1 MTRNCIIIDQD
12 PENLEILKKL
22 IEKQTFFSVL
32 SCFDNFVDSKHF
44 LNSINIDVI
53 FISFSLPKFDPFVFL
68 DSLNSDPKIVF
79 ISNQT
84 EYAFKSF
91 QYNTLDYIEHPLNEE
106 KIQRIEM
113 KFQKLFNNSDEISK
127 PYLYI
132 KSNLKKRKVYTKD
145 IKWVEAL
152 GDYVKVVTSSSNLI
166 VLSSLRNFEKK
177 LPRNKFLRIHKSYII
192 NLDRIDNLSN
202 KTVEIESDLIPVS
215 RNKKAELE
223 KMLESKIN

>member
-1 MTRNCIIIDQD
+1 MTKNCIIIDQD

-22 IEKQTFFSVL
+22 LEEQTSFSVL
-32 SCFDNFVDSKHF
+32 SCFDNFIDSKHF

-53 FISFSLPKFDPFVFL
+53 FISFNLPEFDPFIFL
-68 DSLNSDPKIVF
+68 DSIKSDSKIVF

-84 EYAFKSF
+84 EHAFKSF
-91 QYNTLDYIEHPLNEE
+91 EYNTLDYIEHPLNEE
-106 KIQRIEM
+106 KIQKIEI
-113 KFQKLFNNSDEISK
+113 KFQKLFNNSDEKIK

-152 GDYVKVVTSSSNLI
+152 GDYVKVITSNSNII
-166 VLSSLRNFEKK
+166 VLSSLRSFEKK
-177 LPRNKFLRIHKSYII
+177 LPIDKFLRIHKSYII
-192 NLDRIDNLSN
+192 NLDRVDNLSN
-202 KTVEIESDLIPVS
+202 KTVEIESNLIPVS

-223 KMLESKIN
+223 KMLESK

>member
-1 MTRNCIIIDQD
+1 LTKNCIIIDQD

-22 IEKQTFFSVL
+22 IEKQTSFSVL
-32 SCFDNFVDSKHF
+32 SCFDNFIDSKHS
-44 LNSINIDVI
+44 LNYNNIDVI

-84 EYAFKSF
+84 EHAFKSF
-91 QYNTLDYIEHPLNEE
+91 EYNTLDYIEYPLNEE

-113 KFQKLFNNSDEISK
+113 KFQKLFNNSDEKGK

-132 KSNLKKRKVYTKD
+132 KSNLKKRKVYTKN

-152 GDYVKVVTSSSNLI
+152 GDYVKVVTSNSNII

-177 LPRNKFLRIHKSYII
+177 LPVNKFLRIHKSYII

-202 KTVEIESDLIPVS
+202 KTVEIESNLIPVS

-223 KMLESKIN
+223 KILESK

>member
-1 MTRNCIIIDQD
+1 MTKNCIIIDQD

-22 IEKQTFFSVL
+22 LEKQTSFSVL
-32 SCFDNFVDSKHF
+32 SCFDNFIDSKHF

-53 FISFSLPKFDPFVFL
+53 FISFSLPEFDPFVFL
-68 DSLNSDPKIVF
+68 DSIKSDSKIVF

-84 EYAFKSF
+84 EHAFKSF
-91 QYNTLDYIEHPLNEE
+91 EYNTLDYIEHPLNEE
-106 KIQRIEM
+106 KIQKIEM
-113 KFQKLFNNSDEISK
+113 KFQKLFNNSDEKIK

-152 GDYVKVVTSSSNLI
+152 GDYVKVITSNSNII
-166 VLSSLRNFEKK
+166 VLSSLRSFEKK
-177 LPRNKFLRIHKSYII
+177 LPIDKFLRIHKSYII
-192 NLDRIDNLSN
+192 NLDRVDNLSN
-202 KTVEIESDLIPVS
+202 KTVEIESNLIPVS

-223 KMLESKIN
+223 KMLESK

>member
-1 MTRNCIIIDQD
+1 MTKNCIIIDQD

-22 IEKQTFFSVL
+22 IEKQTSFSVL
-32 SCFDNFVDSKHF
+32 SCFDNFIDSKHS
-44 LNSINIDVI
+44 LNYNNIDVI

-84 EYAFKSF
+84 EHAFKSF
-91 QYNTLDYIEHPLNEE
+91 EYNTLDYIEYPLNEE

-113 KFQKLFNNSDEISK
+113 KFQKLFNNSDEKGK

-132 KSNLKKRKVYTKD
+132 KSNLKKRKVYTKN

-152 GDYVKVVTSSSNLI
+152 GDYVKVVTSNSNII

-177 LPRNKFLRIHKSYII
+177 LPVNKFLRIHKSYII
-192 NLDRIDNLSN
+192 NLDRIDNISN
-202 KTVEIESDLIPVS
+202 KTVEIESNLIPVS

-223 KMLESKIN
+223 KILESK

>member
-1 MTRNCIIIDQD
+1 MTKNCIIIDQD

-22 IEKQTFFSVL
+22 LEEQTSFSVL
-32 SCFDNFVDSKHF
+32 SCFDNFIDSKHF

-53 FISFSLPKFDPFVFL
+53 FISFNLPEFDPFVFL
-68 DSLNSDPKIVF
+68 DSIKSDSKIVF

-84 EYAFKSF
+84 EHAFKSF
-91 QYNTLDYIEHPLNEE
+91 EYNTLDYIEHPLNEE
-106 KIQRIEM
+106 KIQKIEI
-113 KFQKLFNNSDEISK
+113 KFQKLFNNSDEKIK

-152 GDYVKVVTSSSNLI
+152 GDYVKVVTSNSNII
-166 VLSSLRNFEKK
+166 VLSSLRSFEKK
-177 LPRNKFLRIHKSYII
+177 LPIDKFLRIHKSYII
-192 NLDRIDNLSN
+192 NLDRVDNLSN
-202 KTVEIESDLIPVS
+202 KTVEIESNLIPVS

-223 KMLESKIN
+223 KMLESK

>member
-1 MTRNCIIIDQD
+1 MTKNCIIIDQD

-22 IEKQTFFSVL
+22 IEKQTSFSVL
-32 SCFDNFVDSKHF
+32 SCFDNFIDSKHS
-44 LNSINIDVI
+44 LNYNNIDVI

-84 EYAFKSF
+84 EHAFKSF
-91 QYNTLDYIEHPLNEE
+91 EYNTLDYIEYPLNEE

-113 KFQKLFNNSDEISK
+113 KFQKLFNNSDEKIK

-152 GDYVKVVTSSSNLI
+152 GDYVKVITSNSNII

-177 LPRNKFLRIHKSYII
+177 LPVNKFLRIHKSYII

-202 KTVEIESDLIPVS
+202 KTVEIESNLIPVS

-223 KMLESKIN
+223 KILESK

>member
-1 MTRNCIIIDQD
+1 MTKNCIIIDQD

-22 IEKQTFFSVL
+22 IEKQTSFSVL
-32 SCFDNFVDSKHF
+32 SCFDNFIDSKHS
-44 LNSINIDVI
+44 LNYNNIDVI

-84 EYAFKSF
+84 EHAFKSF
-91 QYNTLDYIEHPLNEE
+91 EYNTLDYIEYPLNEE

-113 KFQKLFNNSDEISK
+113 KFQKLFNNSDEKGK
-127 PYLYI
+127 PYLNI

-152 GDYVKVVTSSSNLI
+152 GDYVKVVTSNSNII

-177 LPRNKFLRIHKSYII
+177 LPVNKFLRIHKSYII

-202 KTVEIESDLIPVS
+202 KTVEIESNLIPVS

-223 KMLESKIN
+223 KILESK

>member
-1 MTRNCIIIDQD
+1 LTKNCIIIDQD

-22 IEKQTFFSVL
+22 IEKQTSFSVL
-32 SCFDNFVDSKHF
+32 SCFDNFIDSKHS
-44 LNSINIDVI
+44 LNYNNIDVI

-84 EYAFKSF
+84 EHAFKSF
-91 QYNTLDYIEHPLNEE
+91 EYNTLDYIEYPLNEE

-113 KFQKLFNNSDEISK
+113 KFQKLFNNSDEKGK

-152 GDYVKVVTSSSNLI
+152 GDYVKVVTSNSNII

-177 LPRNKFLRIHKSYII
+177 LPVNKFLRIHKSYII

-202 KTVEIESDLIPVS
+202 KTVEIESNLIPVS

-223 KMLESKIN
+223 KILESK

>member
-1 MTRNCIIIDQD
+1 MTKNCIIIDQD

-22 IEKQTFFSVL
+22 LEEQTSFSVL
-32 SCFDNFVDSKHF
+32 SCFDNFIDSKHF

-53 FISFSLPKFDPFVFL
+53 FISFSLPEFDPFVFL
-68 DSLNSDPKIVF
+68 DSIKSDSKIVF

-84 EYAFKSF
+84 EHAFKSF
-91 QYNTLDYIEHPLNEE
+91 EYNTLDYIEHPLNEE
-106 KIQRIEM
+106 KIQKIEM
-113 KFQKLFNNSDEISK
+113 KFQKLFNNSDEKIK

-152 GDYVKVVTSSSNLI
+152 GDYVKVITSNSNII
-166 VLSSLRNFEKK
+166 VLSSLRSFEKK
-177 LPRNKFLRIHKSYII
+177 LPIDKFLRIHKSYII

-202 KTVEIESDLIPVS
+202 KTVEIESNLIPVS

-223 KMLESKIN
+223 KMLESK

>member
-1 MTRNCIIIDQD
+1 MTKNCIIIDQD

-22 IEKQTFFSVL
+22 IEKQTSFSVL
-32 SCFDNFVDSKHF
+32 SCFDNFIDSKHS
-44 LNSINIDVI
+44 LNYNNIDVI

-84 EYAFKSF
+84 EHAFKSF
-91 QYNTLDYIEHPLNEE
+91 EYNTLDYIEYPLNEE

-113 KFQKLFNNSDEISK
+113 KFQKLFNNPDEKGK

-152 GDYVKVVTSSSNLI
+152 GDYVKVVTSNSNII

-177 LPRNKFLRIHKSYII
+177 LPVNKFLRIHKSYII
-192 NLDRIDNLSN
+192 NLDRVDNLSN
-202 KTVEIESDLIPVS
+202 KTVEIESNLIPVS

-223 KMLESKIN
+223 KILESK

>member
-1 MTRNCIIIDQD
+1 MTKNCIIIDRD

-22 IEKQTFFSVL
+22 LEEQTSFSVL
-32 SCFDNFVDSKHF
+32 SCFDNFIDSKHF

-68 DSLNSDPKIVF
+68 DSIKSDSKIVF

-84 EYAFKSF
+84 EHAFKSF
-91 QYNTLDYIEHPLNEE
+91 EYNTLDYIEHPLNEE
-106 KIQRIEM
+106 KIQKIEM
-113 KFQKLFNNSDEISK
+113 KFQKLFNNSNEKSK

-152 GDYVKVVTSSSNLI
+152 GDYVKVVTSNSNII

-177 LPRNKFLRIHKSYII
+177 LPINKFLRIHKSYII

-202 KTVEIESDLIPVS
+202 KTVEIESNLIPVS

-223 KMLESKIN
+223 KILESK

>member
-1 MTRNCIIIDQD
+1 MTKNCIIIDQD

-22 IEKQTFFSVL
+22 IEKQTSFSVL
-32 SCFDNFVDSKHF
+32 SCFDNFIDSKHS
-44 LNSINIDVI
+44 LNYNNIDVI

-84 EYAFKSF
+84 EHAFKSF
-91 QYNTLDYIEHPLNEE
+91 EYNTLDYIEYPLNEE

-113 KFQKLFNNSDEISK
+113 KFQKLFNNSDEKGK

-132 KSNLKKRKVYTKD
+132 KSNLKKRKVYTKN

-152 GDYVKVVTSSSNLI
+152 GDYVKVVTSNSNII

-177 LPRNKFLRIHKSYII
+177 LPVNKFLRIHKSYII

-202 KTVEIESDLIPVS
+202 KTVEIESNLIPVS

-223 KMLESKIN
+223 KILESK

>member
-1 MTRNCIIIDQD
+1 MSKNCIIIDQD

-22 IEKQTFFSVL
+22 LEEQTSFSVL
-32 SCFDNFVDSKHF
+32 SCFDNFIDSKHF

-68 DSLNSDPKIVF
+68 DSIKSDSKIVF

-84 EYAFKSF
+84 EHAFKSF
-91 QYNTLDYIEHPLNEE
+91 EYNTLDYIEHPLNEE
-106 KIQRIEM
+106 KIQKIEM
-113 KFQKLFNNSDEISK
+113 KFQKLFNNSDEKIK

-152 GDYVKVVTSSSNLI
+152 GDYVKVITSNSNII
-166 VLSSLRNFEKK
+166 VLSSLRSFEKK
-177 LPRNKFLRIHKSYII
+177 LPIDKFLRIHKSYII

-202 KTVEIESDLIPVS
+202 KTVEIESNLIPVS

-223 KMLESKIN
+223 KMLESK

>member
-1 MTRNCIIIDQD
+1 MTKNCIIIDQD

-22 IEKQTFFSVL
+22 LEKQTSFSVL
-32 SCFDNFVDSKHF
+32 SCFDNFIDSKHF

-53 FISFSLPKFDPFVFL
+53 FISFNLPEFDPFVFL
-68 DSLNSDPKIVF
+68 DSIKSDSKIVF

-84 EYAFKSF
+84 EHAFKSF
-91 QYNTLDYIEHPLNEE
+91 EYNTLDYIEHPLNEE
-106 KIQRIEM
+106 KIQKIEM
-113 KFQKLFNNSDEISK
+113 KFQKLFNNSDEKIK

-152 GDYVKVVTSSSNLI
+152 GDYVKVITSNSNII
-166 VLSSLRNFEKK
+166 VLSSLRSFEKK
-177 LPRNKFLRIHKSYII
+177 LPIDKFLRIHKSYII
-192 NLDRIDNLSN
+192 NLDRVDNLSN
-202 KTVEIESDLIPVS
+202 KTVEIESNIIPVS

-223 KMLESKIN
+223 KMLESK

>member
-1 MTRNCIIIDQD
+1 MTKNCIIIDQD

-22 IEKQTFFSVL
+22 LEEQTSFSVL
-32 SCFDNFVDSKHF
+32 SCFDNFIDSKHF

-53 FISFSLPKFDPFVFL
+53 FISFNLPEFDPFVFL
-68 DSLNSDPKIVF
+68 DSIKSDSKIVF

-84 EYAFKSF
+84 KHAFKSF
-91 QYNTLDYIEHPLNEE
+91 EYNTLDYIEHPLNEE
-106 KIQRIEM
+106 KIQKIEM
-113 KFQKLFNNSDEISK
+113 KFQKLFNNSDEKIK

-152 GDYVKVVTSSSNLI
+152 GDYVKVITSNSNII
-166 VLSSLRNFEKK
+166 VLSSLRSFEKK
-177 LPRNKFLRIHKSYII
+177 LPIDKFLRIHKSYII
-192 NLDRIDNLSN
+192 NLDRVDNLSN
-202 KTVEIESDLIPVS
+202 KTVEIESNLIPVS

-223 KMLESKIN
+223 KMLESK

>member
-1 MTRNCIIIDQD
+1 MTKNCIIIDQD

-22 IEKQTFFSVL
+22 IEKQTSFSVL
-32 SCFDNFVDSKHF
+32 SCFDNFIASKHS
-44 LNSINIDVI
+44 LNYNNIDVI

-68 DSLNSDPKIVF
+68 DSLKSDPKIVF

-84 EYAFKSF
+84 EHAFKSF
-91 QYNTLDYIEHPLNEE
+91 EYNTLDYIEYPLNEE

-113 KFQKLFNNSDEISK
+113 KFQKLFNNSDEKGK

-152 GDYVKVVTSSSNLI
+152 GDYVKVVTLNSNII

-177 LPRNKFLRIHKSYII
+177 LPVNKFLRIHKSYII

-202 KTVEIESDLIPVS
+202 KTVEIESNLIPVS

-223 KMLESKIN
+223 KILESK